1 MLRRILIVAA
11 LCAVTAAC
19 GDDGETPASSSTPDA
34 GDTADAADT
43 TAEPDA
49 ASDAAPDAAED
60 VDTTPPAPFAELEGI
75 IDRYRGAAP
84 PADERS
90 DGDVTTYTFDIDD
103 GPICL
108 YGEPYRMAVRDVG
121 ADDLM
126 VFLQGGGACW
136 SSFCFAID
144 YAPPGMP
151 ASLDILNP
159 EHETNPA
166 RGYNVAYL
174 PYCDGS
180 LFAGDAD
187 IDEDGDGEIDRW
199 QRGLRNLTAGLDI
212 AAQRFPNPRRV
223 LFAGSS
229 GGGFGTI
236 VALPL
241 VRMMWPDAEILVFND
256 AGVGVVKGDD
266 PDFLDGLVDEFGA
279 RDLVPA
285 SCADCLSGGHLA
297 PLVGWELERDPNLR
311 VAAFSTYGDSI
322 IAGIFLRLT
331 QAAFREALLEQTGAL
346 AEAHPGRYA
355 AFLAEGTAHTA
366 LLGDVRGFLGDD
378 AGDSPI
384 GGSVDIGSMDE
395 IAVDGVTVA
404 TWFQW
409 FVDGDERWGQVEE

>member
-1 MLRRILIVAA
+1 MLRRIAVLLALAA
-11 LCAVTAAC
+11 LVGAC
-19 GDDGETPASSSTPDA
+19 GDSDPDTNADA
-34 GDTADAADT
+34 GTAADAADASAALDT
-43 TAEPDA
+43 MGDA
-49 ASDAAPDAAED
+49 ADAGSDAVSDADASPE
-60 VDTTPPAPFAELEGI
+60 APFAELEGI

-84 PADERS
+84 PSDEVTD
-90 DGDVTTYTFDIDD
+90 DGVTTYTFDVED

-121 ADDLM
+121 AEDLM
-126 VFLQGGGACW
+126 IFLQGGGACW

-151 ASLDILNP
+151 SSLDILDP
-159 EHETNPA
+159 EHPTNPA
-166 RGYNVAYL
+166 RDWNVAYL

-187 IDEDGDGEIDRW
+187 IDEDGDGEVDRW
-199 QRGLRNLTAGLDI
+199 QRGLRNLTAALDV
-212 AAQRFPNPRRV
+212 AAERFPAPRRV

-241 VRMMWPDAEILVFND
+241 VRMVWPDAEIIVFND
-256 AGVGVVKGDD
+256 AGVGVVKGEE
-266 PDFLDGLVDEFGA
+266 PEFLDGLVDEFNA

-285 SCADCLSGGHLA
+285 SCGDCLAGGHLA
-297 PLVGWELERDPNLR
+297 PLIGWELERDPNLR
-311 VAAFSTYGDSI
+311 IAAFSTYGDSI

-331 QAAFREALLEQTGAL
+331 QAAFKEALLEQTGAL
-346 AEAHPGRYA
+346 AEAFPGRYA

-409 FVDGDERWGQVEE
+409 FVDGDPSWGQVEE